1 MFVTFLYHFERNWKY
16 EQELAS
22 LLWKIDHK
30 DIRFREQFGF
40 GSIPVTGT
48 MGRVSIDIKDLAREL
63 MYNYTPTI
71 IESYPRNP
79 CLWRVYC
86 FHVVYPC
93 VRL

>member
-1 MFVTFLYHFERNWKY
+1 MLSELIICSSVFHTKLVAISICITVLSYIYMELYMFVTLLFHFDRNWKY

-48 MGRVSIDIKDLAREL
+48 MGRVSI
-63 MYNYTPTI
+63 N
-71 IESYPRNP
+71 IEI
-79 CLWRVYC
+79 LV
-86 FHVVYPC
+86 
-93 VRL
+93 